1 MDEKDLSKRK
11 PDPQKMQVL
20 RSLPLEI
27 KQSLTK
33 EEVDAFLYEEVWP
46 DSLKDKLK
54 DYIIEED

>member
-11 PDPQKMQVL
+11 PDPQRMQIL

-33 EEVDAFLYEEVWP
+33 EEVDEFLFEEVWP
-46 DSLKDKLK
+46 NSLKDKLK
-54 DYIIEED
+54 DYIVED

>member
-1 MDEKDLSKRK
+1 MDEKDFSKRK
-11 PDPQKMQVL
+11 PDPQKMKVL

-46 DSLKDKLK
+46 DSLEEKLK
-54 DYIIEED
+54 DYITED

>member
-11 PDPQKMQVL
+11 PDPQKMQLL

-27 KQSLTK
+27 KQTLTK
-33 EEVDAFLYEEVWP
+33 EEVDAFLFEEVWP

-54 DYIIEED
+54 DYIVEE

>member
-11 PDPQKMQVL
+11 PDPQKMKVL

-46 DSLKDKLK
+46 DSLEKKLK
-54 DYIIEED
+54 DYIVED